1 MTARG
6 TVEPSEGTQTGSVG
20 PHRPRLPPHSP
31 RPETHLMLLD
41 RINSPAD
48 LRGLDL
54 DQLDAL
60 AAEIRTFIVD
70 AVDAAGSG
78 HLGSNLGAVE
88 LTLALHRVFDL
99 PKDILLWD
107 TGHQAYVHKLVRSE
121 ERRVGKE
128 CVKYV

>member
-88 LTLALHRVFDL
+88 LTLALPPVFD
-99 PKDILLWD
+99 PHKDRLLWD
-107 TGHQAYVHKLVRSE
+107 TGHQDYQ
-121 ERRVGKE
+121 RRRE
-128 CVKYV
+128 ACRARRRQ